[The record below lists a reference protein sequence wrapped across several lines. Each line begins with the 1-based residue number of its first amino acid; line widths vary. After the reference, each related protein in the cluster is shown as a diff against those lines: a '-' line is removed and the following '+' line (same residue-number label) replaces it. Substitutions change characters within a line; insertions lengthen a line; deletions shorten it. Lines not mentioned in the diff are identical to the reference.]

1 MNSQNKTL
9 HSKKPSLTSSNS
21 NSFSYHSRNRSM
33 LPGEVDSSFKMQKEQ
48 ENILRKFEFDFI
60 FEPNYN
66 QSPLDNPTKIRKMRR
81 NIKLKT
87 YVDGSKYE
95 GEIQNDIRS
104 GKGIYYYANG
114 DKYLGDW
121 KQDKFDGRGVY
132 IFSNNER
139 YEGELRRGLKH
150 GYGVYFYLNG
160 NKYEGE
166 WTNDKKKRKGN
177 IFQFL
182 HK

>member
-1 MNSQNKTL
+1 MFIFTN
-9 HSKKPSLTSSNS
+9 
-21 NSFSYHSRNRSM
+21 
-33 LPGEVDSSFKMQKEQ
+33 FKGNFFYLYKIQKEQ
-48 ENILRKFEFDFI
+48 ENILRKFEYDYI

-66 QSPLDNPTKIRKMRR
+66 KSISDNPSKLKKMRSK
-81 NIKLKT
+81 ICLKT
-87 YVDGSKYE
+87 YPDNSKYQ

-139 YEGELRRGLKH
+139 YEGELKKGLKH

-166 WTNDKKKRKGN
+166 WMNDKKNGRGTYYNFCTNERYEGTWLDGERKSDLN
-177 IFQFL
+177 
-182 HK
+182 